1 MAKKAKKKKE
11 EKQDAVPTEWV
22 GKSADY
28 LKHLVDELQN
38 ELDKA
43 KQSRNNASTEFASI
57 QSYYDITRENIREL
71 DMRIE
76 KKELEIENT
85 EEDNET
91 ELKVYEQKS
100 NFVKYCHDQK
110 LTQTKEKSVSRTKDE
125 ITDHTNQVESIKASK
140 AELEAEKND
149 LEKCLIEDF
158 SNTSIQRREE
168 LTLVKEKLDADVRL
182 FEQQCEAHQSL
193 LTKELSKRRTSEL
206 HAIESR
212 KESHLKDIMAS
223 RERSLG
229 EMKSYFDAVERQQ
242 SIDIE
247 ELRAHIRRLQKVAV
261 KHESDSYNL
270 KQSNRIH
277 GDELQLCSDKVSNLK
292 SQTKDMEKDRIS
304 LAAANARLLAT
315 RKAIQKAR
323 EEYKHLQQ
331 KVESVRGDIDG
342 IQKQMM
348 ELNCKFRRIPPSLLR
363 LISYLFNCTQTFFY
377 SSSLCSF

>member
-1 MAKKAKKKKE
+1 
-11 EKQDAVPTEWV
+11 
-22 GKSADY
+22 
-28 LKHLVDELQN
+28 
-38 ELDKA
+38 
-43 KQSRNNASTEFASI
+43 
-57 QSYYDITRENIREL
+57 
-71 DMRIE
+71 
-76 KKELEIENT
+76 
-85 EEDNET
+85 
-91 ELKVYEQKS
+91 
-100 NFVKYCHDQK
+100 
-110 LTQTKEKSVSRTKDE
+110 
-125 ITDHTNQVESIKASK
+125 
-140 AELEAEKND
+140 
-149 LEKCLIEDF
+149 
-158 SNTSIQRREE
+158 
-168 LTLVKEKLDADVRL
+168 
-182 FEQQCEAHQSL
+182 
-193 LTKELSKRRTSEL
+193 
-206 HAIESR
+206 
-212 KESHLKDIMAS
+212 
-223 RERSLG
+223 
-229 EMKSYFDAVERQQ
+229 VERQQ